1 MWGKDKLDEAVRE
14 SGAPGIGKDE
24 EIIAFVGKGVEF
36 KGAISYKGT
45 VRIDG
50 RMEGEIQTDGVLIVG
65 EEAVISAK
73 VTAGMVISKG
83 KITGDVAAKQRVRL
97 LAPATLDGSVQTP
110 VFSIEEGVMFNG
122 TCEMTVAEVH
132 ELPIDRDQREA
143 MRSAASTGKRATG

>member
-1 MWGKDKLDEAVRE
+1 
-14 SGAPGIGKDE
+14 
-24 EIIAFVGKGVEF
+24 
-36 KGAISYKGT
+36 
-45 VRIDG
+45 
-50 RMEGEIQTDGVLIVG
+50 
-65 EEAVISAK
+65 
-73 VTAGMVISKG
+73 MVISKG

>member
-1 MWGKDKLDEAVRE
+1 MWGKDKLDEAAKE
-14 SGAPGIGKDE
+14 SVIASSGKDE

-36 KGAISYKGT
+36 KGAITYEGT

-50 RMEGEIQTDGVLIVG
+50 HVEGEIHTDGVLIVG

-73 VTAGMVISKG
+73 ITAGTVVSKG
-83 KITGDVAAKQRVRL
+83 KITGDVVAKQRVRL
-97 LAPATLDGSVQTP
+97 MSPAMLHGSVQAP

-132 ELPIDRDQREA
+132 ELREGV
-143 MRSAASTGKRATG
+143 RPVGSVSKRATA